1 METRKKIY
9 EFVVAYL
16 LQHGYPPSMIEIA
29 AGVGVRSASTVHAH
43 LQEMFVEG
51 ILETDQDTGS
61 SRAIRIPGYRF
72 VRADEYDEH
81 PGSAVKAKQVESAIR
96 KMRGGETGWKN

>member
-16 LQHGYPPSMIEIA
+16 LQHGYPPSMREIA

-43 LQEMFVEG
+43 LQEMFVEELNNG
-51 ILETDQDTGS
+51 LLH
-61 SRAIRIPGYRF
+61 
-72 VRADEYDEH
+72 V
-81 PGSAVKAKQVESAIR
+81 VKVQ
-96 KMRGGETGWKN
+96 